1 MPSDRIRDEEELDL
15 FQHRLRTLWI
25 FTTIVFL
32 IFIFRLFFLQII
44 KGSYYRELAEKRS
57 LKSISLPAPRGNI
70 FDRRGLLLAG
80 NAPSFALVIDQ
91 KVIKVGG
98 DVILRRLAKLLG
110 EDFPSIKQR
119 YLLLRR
125 HTKTDQVILKHDLSR
140 DLVAKIEARR
150 FYLPGV
156 EIKVEPQRY
165 YPLGPKVFHLVGYV
179 SRISAKELV
188 YLQDKGFTPE
198 DFLGRAGLERQYED
212 ILRGKKGRRLVEVD
226 AQARIRRVVAEEP
239 PLIGQSLI
247 LTIDSLI
254 QQTAYQALG
263 DVSGAMVVMDPR
275 DGRLLAMVSRPAVD
289 PNCFVKG
296 FSPKEWKAVIH
307 DIRHPLINKALAS
320 YPPGSTFKVVTALA
334 ALKKG
339 VISPSTTV
347 KCPGYYRLGRRIFR
361 CWKIGGH
368 GNVNLI
374 KALAYSCDTYF
385 YYLGEQVGIDF
396 LSRMARQCGLGEVTG
411 LGFKEES
418 PGLVPDRYWKWKVYK
433 RAWQKGETLNVAIGQ
448 GALRI
453 TPIQLARL
461 LSAIVNGGNVYHP
474 WCVARIIDPY
484 GQVVEEN
491 GHKKERTLPIDPL
504 FLKYIKK
511 GLVEAVNDREGT
523 GRAAALEGITVG
535 GKTGTAQI
543 VRMKRRI
550 HSKKLPY
557 LKRDH
562 AWFMAYAPAQSPEI
576 VVVVFVEHGG
586 HGSSVAAPI
595 AGKFLKAYFE
605 GEKVRD

>member
-1 MPSDRIRDEEELDL
+1 MLADRIREEEELDL
-15 FQHRLRTLWI
+15 FQHRIRDMWI
-25 FTTIVFL
+25 FIIIVFL
-32 IFIFRLFFLQII
+32 IFFFRLFFLQII
-44 KGSYYRELAEKRS
+44 KGSYYRELAQKRS

-80 NAPSFALVIDQ
+80 NAPSFALVLDQ
-91 KVIKVGG
+91 QVLKNKG
-98 DVILRRLAKLLG
+98 DIVLKRLAKLLG
-110 EDFPSIKQR
+110 EDFPSIKQQ
-119 YLLLRR
+119 YLLLKRR
-125 HTKTDQVILKHDLSR
+125 SKTDQVILKRDLSR

-165 YPLGPKVFHLVGYV
+165 YPLGPIAFHLIGYV
-179 SRISAKELV
+179 SRINAKELSH
-188 YLQDKGFTPE
+188 LQSEGFTPE
-198 DFLGRAGLERQYED
+198 DFLGRAGVEMQYED

-226 AQARIRRVVAEEP
+226 AQGRIRRVVAEKT
-239 PLIGQSLI
+239 PLIGKSLI
-247 LTIDSLI
+247 LTIDSFI
-254 QQTAYQALG
+254 QQTAYRVLG

-275 DGRLLAMVSRPAVD
+275 DGKLLAMVSRPAVD
-289 PNCFVKG
+289 PNYFVKG
-296 FSPKEWKAVIH
+296 FSLKEWENVIK
-307 DIRHPLINKALAS
+307 DIRHPLINKALSS

-339 VISPSTTV
+339 VISPSTIV

-368 GNVNLI
+368 GNVDLI

-385 YYLGEQVGIDF
+385 YYLGEEVGINF
-396 LSRMARQCGLGEVTG
+396 LSDIARQCGLGKVTG

-418 PGLVPDRYWKWKVYK
+418 PGLVPDPKWKWKIYK
-433 RAWQKGETLNVAIGQ
+433 RPWQKGETLNVAIGQ
-448 GALRI
+448 GALRV
-453 TPIQLARL
+453 TPLQLARL
-461 LSAIVNGGNVYHP
+461 LSAIVNGGNIYRP
-474 WCVARIIDPY
+474 GCVARIVDPY
-484 GQVVEEN
+484 GQVIEEN
-491 GHKKERTLPIDPL
+491 GPKKVGVLPVEPI
-504 FLKYIKK
+504 FLKYIKR

-523 GRAAALEGITVG
+523 GRAAALKSIIVG

-543 VRMKRRI
+543 VKMKKRI

-562 AWFMAYAPAQSPEI
+562 AWFMAYAPAKSPEI
-576 VVVVFVEHGG
+576 VVVVFIEHGG

-605 GEKVRD
+605 GEKIKE